1 MMKPT
6 VRNLFLLTAIAL
18 AACAR
23 KVDLPQ
29 LYPVP
34 DASLVAETGKP
45 VRLSQMT
52 GNVTVYDFIYTSCGT
67 TCPIMTEQMR
77 QLTQKIDKDDPVRFV
92 SISVDPVHDTPARLA
107 AYAAKFRNDPRWT
120 FLTGDRVAILRLSV
134 EGFKLAASSPEPG
147 NEPALHSTKF
157 AIADKSGMIREY
169 YGSTD
174 GDAADHVARTVK
186 QLLRE

>member
-1 MMKPT
+1 MNRQPLRT
-6 VRNLFLLTAIAL
+6 ILLLTAIAV
-18 AACAR
+18 AGCAR
-23 KVDLPQ
+23 KIDLPQ

-34 DASLVAETGKP
+34 DASLVAESGKP
-45 VRLSQMT
+45 VRLSQMK

-92 SISVDPVHDTPARLA
+92 SITVDPVNDTPARLT

-120 FLTGDRVAILRLSV
+120 FLTGDRESILRLSV
-134 EGFKLAASSPEPG
+134 EGFKLAASPPQPG
-147 NEPALHSTKF
+147 SEQFLHSTKF
-157 AIADKSGMIREY
+157 AIADKTGMIREY

-174 GDAADHVARTVK
+174 GDAADHVAETVK